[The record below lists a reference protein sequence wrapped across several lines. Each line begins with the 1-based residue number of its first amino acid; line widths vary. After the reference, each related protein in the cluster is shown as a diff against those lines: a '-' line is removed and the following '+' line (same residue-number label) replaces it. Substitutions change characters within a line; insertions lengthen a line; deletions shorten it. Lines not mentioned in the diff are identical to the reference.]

1 MLTTLSI
8 RNFIIV
14 ESAELEFSRG
24 FTVLTGETGAGKSV
38 LIDALA
44 LALGERA
51 DAGVVRS
58 GCERAEIS
66 AEFAIEESGAIGRW
80 LRDNDFT
87 GDPGACLMRRA
98 IDGQGRSRG
107 FINGSACT
115 LAQMR
120 EAGELLVDIHGQHA
134 HQSLLKPA
142 SQRELL
148 DGYGGLGDQ
157 VESVAAAYR
166 DWRTAREARRAFDAD
181 AATLAGERDDLAR
194 RVRELAGLQLVAGEW
209 LELNSEHA
217 RLAHAASLL
226 ETARFGI
233 DLLLETDGACLTQLS
248 ALSARLTSQLD
259 YDATLNELLAL
270 IEPARI
276 QLQEAVYFLRHYQR
290 RLDLDPERLARAE
303 QRVAALHSAA
313 RKFRVS
319 PETLP
324 EFAADLAQR
333 LAALTENAD
342 GAALGAREAEAE
354 RVYADAAR
362 KLSQARGKAAREL
375 SGKVTVAMRELAMEG
390 GRFDIALAPLAEPG
404 AYGSERIE
412 FLVATQPGVAP
423 AALGKIASGGELSR
437 ISLAVQTVTSRLAHV
452 PTLIF
457 DEVDAGIGGRVA
469 EIVGRML
476 RKLGRKHQAMCITHL
491 PQVAAAADQQWQV
504 VKTSG
509 KNGASCRISLL
520 DEGARAEEI
529 ARMLGGVKITD
540 TTRRHA
546 AEMLKNRESGIENR
560 GSENSESEVGK

>member
-1 MLTTLSI
+1 MLRTLSI
-8 RNFIIV
+8 RDFVIV
-14 ESAELEFSRG
+14 ASAELEFSSG

-51 DAGVVRS
+51 DGGIVRS
-58 GCERAEIS
+58 GCDRAEIC
-66 AEFAIEESGAIGRW
+66 AEFEIDECGAIWRW
-80 LRDNDFT
+80 LCDNDLT
-87 GDPGACLMRRA
+87 GDPGVCLMRRA
-98 IDGQGRSRG
+98 IDAQGRSRG
-107 FINGSACT
+107 FINGRACT

-142 SQRELL
+142 TQRELL
-148 DGYGGLGDQ
+148 DGYGGLGNQ
-157 VESVAAAYR
+157 VLLAAAAYR
-166 DWRTAREARRAFDAD
+166 DWCAARDARRAFEAD
-181 AATLAGERDDLAR
+181 AATLAAERDGLAWQA
-194 RVRELAGLQLVAGEW
+194 RELAGLQLVAGEW
-209 LELNSEHA
+209 QELNSEHA

-226 ETARFGI
+226 ETAQFGI
-233 DLLLETDGACLTQLS
+233 DLLSETDGACLTQLS
-248 ALSARLTSQLD
+248 ALSGRLTSQLD
-259 YDATLNELLAL
+259 YDAALNDLLAL

-276 QLQEAVYFLRHYQR
+276 QLQEAVYFLRHYQQ

-303 QRVAALHSAA
+303 QRVAALHSAG

-319 PETLP
+319 PEVLP
-324 EFAADLAQR
+324 EFAENLTRR
-333 LAALTENAD
+333 LATLTENAD

-362 KLSQARGKAAREL
+362 KLSVARRKAAREL
-375 SGKVTVAMRELAMEG
+375 SGKVTAAMRELAMAG
-390 GRFDIALAPLAEPG
+390 GRFDVALTPLAEPG

-412 FLVATQPGVAP
+412 FLVATQTGGEP

-437 ISLAVQTVTSRLAHV
+437 ISLAIQTVTSQLAHV

-469 EIVGRML
+469 EMVGRML
-476 RKLGRKHQAMCITHL
+476 HKLGREHQAMCITHL
-491 PQVAAAADQQWQV
+491 PQVAAAADRQWQV

-509 KNGASCRISLL
+509 KGAASCRISLL
-520 DEGARAEEI
+520 DEAGRTEEI

-546 AEMLKNRESGIENR
+546 EEMLKTGNR
-560 GSENSESEVGK
+560 G

>member
-14 ESAELEFSRG
+14 ESAELEFSQG

-58 GCERAEIS
+58 GCDRAEIS
-66 AEFAIEESGAIGRW
+66 AGFEIDERGAIGRW
-80 LRDNDFT
+80 LRDNDLS
-87 GDPGACLMRRA
+87 GDPGVCLMRRA
-98 IDGQGRSRG
+98 IDSQGRSRG
-107 FINGSACT
+107 FINGRACT

-148 DGYGGLGDQ
+148 DGYAGLGDQ
-157 VESVAAAYR
+157 VLLVAAAYR
-166 DWRTAREARRAFDAD
+166 DWRAARDARVAFEAD
-181 AATLAGERDDLAR
+181 AAKLAAERDSLAWQA
-194 RVRELAGLQLVAGEW
+194 RELAGLQLAAGEW
-209 LELNSEHA
+209 QELNSEHA

-226 ETARFGI
+226 ETAQFGI
-233 DLLLETDGACLTQLS
+233 DLLSETDGACLTQLG
-248 ALSARLTSQLD
+248 ALSSRLAGQLD
-259 YDATLNELLAL
+259 YDAALKELLAL

-276 QLQEAVYFLRHYQR
+276 QLQEAVYFLRHYQQ
-290 RLDLDPERLARAE
+290 RLDLDPERLARVE
-303 QRVAALHSAA
+303 QRVAALHSTA
-313 RKFRVS
+313 RKFRVL
-319 PETLP
+319 PEALP
-324 EFAADLAQR
+324 EFAADLTQR

-342 GAALGAREAEAE
+342 GAALGAREDEAE
-354 RVYADAAR
+354 RTYADAAR
-362 KLSQARGKAAREL
+362 KLSLARSKAAREL
-375 SGKVTVAMRELAMEG
+375 SGKVTTAMRELAMAG
-390 GRFDIALAPLAEPG
+390 GRFDITLTPLPEPG
-404 AYGSERIE
+404 AYGNERIE
-412 FLVATQPGVAP
+412 FLVATQTGVEP

-437 ISLAVQTVTSRLAHV
+437 ISLAIQTVTSQLAHV

-476 RKLGRKHQAMCITHL
+476 QKLGRKHQAMCITHL

-509 KNGASCRISLL
+509 KNGPSCRISLL
-520 DEGARAEEI
+520 DEAGRTEEI

-546 AEMLKNRESGIENR
+546 EEMLKTSWDRE
-560 GSENSESEVGK
+560 